1 MTARQFSPEL
11 LHYSASHNPA
21 PPSHFGTRYGKRG
34 GFLREPGNTVV
45 CHVAKGSE
53 TESALIDVRDGYLNM
68 PEADK
73 LLLTP
78 ITSLHMTLFQG
89 IIEYR
94 RKPGFWPA
102 DLSLDTPI
110 DDMNEIMAAR
120 LEAFQPL
127 DRFSVIVSGADPAGL
142 TVEGRS
148 EEDRKAMRA
157 WRDAFAD
164 LLGYRHPD
172 HDTYVYHITFAY
184 PIERL
189 SDEALPAWQSML
201 GQVPGRVA
209 ARVSELELTP
219 PAFCVFEDMNHFH
232 EILIFD
238 PEEDMEAI
246 NG

>member
-1 MTARQFSPEL
+1 MTERQFSPEL
-11 LHYSASHNPA
+11 LRYAASHNPA
-21 PPSHFGTRYGKRG
+21 PPSHRGTRYGKRG

-45 CHVAKGSE
+45 CHVEKGSE
-53 TESALIDVRDGYLNM
+53 TEQALVDVRDGYLDM

-89 IIEYR
+89 IIEYQ

-102 DLSLDTPI
+102 DLPLDTPI

-127 DRFSVIVSGADPAGL
+127 DPFSVIVSGAGPAGL
-142 TVEGRS
+142 TVEGRR
-148 EEDRKAMRA
+148 EEDRKAMRS

-172 HDTYVYHITFAY
+172 HDTYVYHITFGY
-184 PIERL
+184 PTERL
-189 SDEALPAWQSML
+189 SDAALPVWQSML
-201 GQVPGRVA
+201 DGIAGRIAVRVP
-209 ARVSELELTP
+209 ELELTP

-238 PEEDMEAI
+238 AEEDMEA
-246 NG
+246 NDG

>member
-1 MTARQFSPEL
+1 MTERKFSAEL
-11 LHYSASHNPA
+11 LHYASSHNPA
-21 PPSHFGTRYGKRG
+21 PPSHMGTRYGKRG

-45 CHVAKGSE
+45 SHVAKGSE
-53 TESALIDVRDGYLNM
+53 TERVLIDIRDGYLDM

-78 ITSLHMTLFQG
+78 VTSLHMTLFQG

-102 DLSLDTPI
+102 DLPLDTPI
-110 DDMNEIMAAR
+110 DDMTEMMAAR
-120 LEAFQPL
+120 LEGFQAP
-127 DRFSVIVSGADPAGL
+127 DPFSVIVSGADPAGL
-142 TVEGRS
+142 TVEGRR
-148 EEDRKAMRA
+148 EEDRRAMRA

-164 LLGYRHPD
+164 LLGYRHPN

-189 SDEALPAWQSML
+189 SDAALPAWQSL
-201 GQVPGRVA
+201 LDDIPGRIA
-209 ARVSELELTP
+209 ARVPELELTP

-246 NG
+246 DG